1 VHESQAA
8 GWTGILAE
16 NMILNYFNNAARAVI
31 KMHRPVAMQV

>member
-16 NMILNYFNNAARAVI
+16 IMILNYFNDNARAVL
-31 KMHRPVAMQV
+31 KMHLPVAM